1 MSDYCEVCESVALA
15 TSSCPATDVIMV
27 RGEVAN
33 ATSSVIPAIQ
43 PQGVIVSS
51 AAATDLVTID
61 AYAVLVNSANA
72 ASSVNHTMVITGLLQ
87 DSAKGVST
95 VVQGLN
101 QMAEAAANA
110 TDEILVADASQLL
123 VSAAQAMSS
132 IAGAGTI
139 ADVFLESKGEAKSSF
154 ATLGLMEAVTS
165 SANAVGMIA
174 VLQRRVDV
182 LATSTAA
189 ATSSAQPSGT
199 PETYLL
205 LSTANGTSMVQVQ
218 TDVTLFISS
227 EVADATSE
235 VWYKDPT
242 AKAWVMNTETTA
254 VGWYDNF
261 SFESIVSWQGRELA
275 VGPDGIYELTG
286 GTDNGQQ
293 IDALVESGFA
303 DFGVAQTKRL
313 DNMYF
318 GYTSE
323 GQIAV
328 QTEVYESGSPPSTYL
343 LEERDANAPRNSR
356 VTPGK
361 GLWGRYWRLTITN
374 VDGADFEVHDAT
386 VDIAVSTRRI

>member
-1 MSDYCEVCESVALA
+1 MSDYCEVCESVAVA

-27 RGEVAN
+27 RIEVAN
-33 ATSSVIPAIQ
+33 ATSSMVAAPQ
-43 PQGVIVSS
+43 PQGVVVSAGAGTS
-51 AAATDLVTID
+51 STVID

-72 ASSVNHTMVITGLLQ
+72 ASTVNHTMVITDLLR
-87 DSAKGVST
+87 DSAPGVSS
-95 VVQGLN
+95 VVQSLN

-139 ADVFLESKGEAKSSF
+139 ADVFVESKGEAKSF
-154 ATLGLMEAVTS
+154 ASLGLLEAVTS
-165 SANAVGMIA
+165 SANATGMIA

-182 LATSTAA
+182 TATSAAA
-189 ATSSAQPSGT
+189 ATSSANPSGT

-205 LSTANGTSMVQVQ
+205 LSTANGTSLVQVQ
-218 TDVTLFISS
+218 TDVVLSISS
-227 EVADATSE
+227 SAEATSD
-235 VWYKDPT
+235 VWFKDPT
-242 AKAWVMNTETTA
+242 SKAWVMNTETTA
-254 VGWYDNF
+254 MGWYDNF
-261 SFESIVSWQGRELA
+261 SFESIVSWKGRELA
-275 VGPDGIYELTG
+275 VGPDGIHELTG
-286 GTDNGQQ
+286 DSDNGQK
-293 IDALVESGFA
+293 IDSLVESGFT

-318 GYTSE
+318 GYTSD

-328 QTEVYESGSPPSTYL
+328 KTEVYESGSPPSTYL

>member
-51 AAATDLVTID
+51 AAATDSVTID

-72 ASSVNHTMVITGLLQ
+72 ASSVNHTMVVTGLLQ
-87 DSAKGVST
+87 SSAKGVST

-139 ADVFLESKGEAKSSF
+139 ADVFLESKGEAKSF
-154 ATLGLMEAVTS
+154 ASLGLLEAVTS
-165 SANAVGMIA
+165 SANATGLIA

-218 TDVTLFISS
+218 TDVTLVISS
-227 EVADATSE
+227 TAEVTSD

-261 SFESIVSWQGRELA
+261 SFESIISWQGRELA
-275 VGPDGIYELTG
+275 VGPDGIHELAG

-293 IDALVESGFA
+293 IDALVESGFT

>member
-1 MSDYCEVCESVALA
+1 MSDYCEVCESVAVA

-27 RGEVAN
+27 RIEVAN
-33 ATSSVIPAIQ
+33 ATSSMVAAPQ
-43 PQGVIVSS
+43 PQGVVVSS
-51 AAATDLVTID
+51 VAGTSSTVVD
-61 AYAVLVNSANA
+61 AYAVLLNSANA
-72 ASSVNHTMVITGLLQ
+72 ASTVNHTMVITELLRS
-87 DSAKGVST
+87 SASGVSS

-139 ADVFLESKGEAKSSF
+139 ADVFVESKGEAKSF
-154 ATLGLMEAVTS
+154 ASLGLLEAVTS
-165 SANAVGMIA
+165 SANATGLIA

-182 LATSTAA
+182 TATSTAA
-189 ATSSAQPSGT
+189 ATSSATPSGT

-205 LSTANGTSMVQVQ
+205 LSTANGTSLVQVQ
-218 TDVTLFISS
+218 TDVVLSISS
-227 EVADATSE
+227 SAEATSD
-235 VWYKDPT
+235 VWFKDPT
-242 AKAWVMNTETTA
+242 SKAWVMNTETTA
-254 VGWYDNF
+254 MGWYDNF
-261 SFESIVSWQGRELA
+261 SFESIVSWKGRELA
-275 VGPDGIYELTG
+275 VGPDGIHELTG
-286 GTDNGQQ
+286 DSDNGQK
-293 IDALVESGFA
+293 IDSLVESGFT

-318 GYTSE
+318 GYTSD

-328 QTEVYESGSPPSTYL
+328 KTEVYESGSPPSTYL

>member
-27 RGEVAN
+27 RAETAN
-33 ATSSVIPAIQ
+33 ATSSMVAAPQ
-43 PQGVIVSS
+43 PQGVLVET
-51 AAATDLVTID
+51 ANATDAVTID
-61 AYAVLVNSANA
+61 AYAVLINSANA
-72 ASSVNHTMVITGLLQ
+72 ASTVNHTMVITELLRS
-87 DSAKGVST
+87 SASGVSS
-95 VVQGLN
+95 VVQGLE

-139 ADVFLESKGEAKSSF
+139 ADVFVESKGEAKSF
-154 ATLGLMEAVTS
+154 ASLGLLEAVTS
-165 SANAVGMIA
+165 SANATGLIA

-182 LATSTAA
+182 TAISTAA
-189 ATSSAQPSGT
+189 ATSTASPSGA

-205 LSTANGTSMVQVQ
+205 LSTANGTSLVHVQ
-218 TDVTLFISS
+218 TDVVLSISS
-227 EVADATSE
+227 SAGATSD
-235 VWYKDPT
+235 VWFKDPT
-242 AKAWVMNTETTA
+242 SKAWVMNTETTA
-254 VGWYDNF
+254 MGWYDNF
-261 SFESIVSWQGRELA
+261 SFESIVSWKGRELA
-275 VGPDGIYELTG
+275 VGPDGIHELTG
-286 GTDNGQQ
+286 DSDNGQK
-293 IDALVESGFA
+293 IDSLVESGFT

-318 GYTSE
+318 GYTSD

-328 QTEVYESGSPPSTYL
+328 KTEVYESGSPPSTYL